1 MHGAEDGKEKRSPGA
16 RYVNFVMPAKRASI
30 VRASHMTKQPCVYIL
45 ARKPNDTLYV
55 GVTSDLVRR
64 VWEHKSDTIDGFTKQ
79 YRVHDPVYAEFHET
93 MLDAITREKQM
104 KRWRRA
110 WKLRLI
116 ARSNPDWRDLSADL
130 AR

>member
-16 RYVNFVMPAKRASI
+16 RFVNFVMPAKAGIHRPRELHDQA
-30 VRASHMTKQPCVYIL
+30 ALCLHPCQQTQRHAL
-45 ARKPNDTLYV
+45 RRGHERPRTARLGTQIRHDRWLYEQY
-55 GVTSDLVRR
+55 GVHDLV
-64 VWEHKSDTIDGFTKQ
+64 
-79 YRVHDPVYAEFHET
+79 YADFHET